1 MNIGE
6 RIKNLR
12 KEKGLTQTELA
23 LKIGY
28 KDKTALSKVERGLN
42 NPYQSKIVALA
53 EALDTTPAYLM
64 GYEDMFVPSEDNAE
78 THAWLI
84 SSYEQ
89 LSEDDKKT
97 VISLINRLLIK

>member
-12 KEKGLTQTELA
+12 KQKGLTQTELA
-23 LKIGY
+23 HKIGY
-28 KDKTALSKVERGLN
+28 KDKTALSKIERGLN
-42 NPYQSKIVALA
+42 NPYQSKIIALA

-64 GYEDMFVPSEDNAE
+64 GWDNIFVPSEDNAA

-97 VISLINRLLIK
+97 VISLINRLLMN